1 MAPGKKK
8 TGNDSKPSTS
18 KGTAKSE
25 ENIRPKRQA
34 TKKVKP
40 GAMLEDDDSSSDDF
54 EPSPPKVVKKSPQK
68 PSKKDMKKSP
78 TKPSKKD
85 SKKSQKK
92 ATTSKEK
99 KILSP
104 IMDTNANFEDTTISK
119 DKNIILALNSF
130 QSGGK
135 CRTRSGSCHF
145 DRASN
150 DKFSV
155 EVLIIVIVIFFN
167 RSQVL
172 KFKAPSRYYKD
183 ALTQKR

>member
-1 MAPGKKK
+1 MGNKKSAKRTADCILKILLHKSFFTQIDKNREMAPGKKK

-18 KGTAKSE
+18 KGTANSE

-40 GAMLEDDDSSSDDF
+40 GAMLEEDDSSSDDF
-54 EPSPPKVVKKSPQK
+54 EPSPPKAVKKSPQK

-99 KILSP
+99 KILSTP

-119 DKNIILALNSF
+119 DKNIIL
-130 QSGGK
+130 
-135 CRTRSGSCHF
+135 
-145 DRASN
+145 
-150 DKFSV
+150 
-155 EVLIIVIVIFFN
+155 
-167 RSQVL
+167 
-172 KFKAPSRYYKD
+172 
-183 ALTQKR
+183 